1 MLARTSV
8 VHKLGIP
15 NQNLGTSYLASP
27 TIRLELAL
35 RVAKLIKP
43 NSPRFDFCV
52 KRERMKSSCV
62 FLLALFSV
70 AHAAG
75 PVPFANVTRLT
86 MMAVNVDI
94 APDQS
99 FG

>member
-1 MLARTSV
+1 
-8 VHKLGIP
+8 
-15 NQNLGTSYLASP
+15 
-27 TIRLELAL
+27 
-35 RVAKLIKP
+35 
-43 NSPRFDFCV
+43 
-52 KRERMKSSCV
+52 MKSSCV

-99 FG
+99 FGLTLNASNCHRGQLRPGARVRAAAEPRH